1 MNMDDAPS
9 LSDGELVGRVLAG
22 DVERFGELVERYR
35 LEFGRLARSLV
46 GDPDAAD
53 DALQDAFISA
63 YRNLARCRD
72 PERFRVWFYRIVA
85 NRCHDARRR
94 RPTVP
99 LEDVDPQAP
108 ERTDARLD
116 SSELKRR
123 LERAMEVLTEEQ
135 REVFVM
141 KEVEGK
147 SYQEMEMLLG
157 ITIDALRMR
166 VHRAREALRQ
176 QLGDLQ

>member
-1 MNMDDAPS
+1 MADGER
-9 LSDGELVGRVLAG
+9 LTDGELVERVLAG
-22 DVERFGELVERYR
+22 EVERFGELVERYR

-46 GDPDAAD
+46 SDPDTAD

-63 YRNLARCRD
+63 YRNLGRCRD
-72 PERFRVWFYRIVA
+72 PDRFRVWFYRIVA

-94 RPTVP
+94 RPMVP
-99 LEDVDPQAP
+99 LEDVDPPAR
-108 ERTDARLD
+108 ERADSLLD

-123 LERAMEVLTEEQ
+123 LEQALEALTDEQ

-157 ITIDALRMR
+157 LKIDALRMR
-166 VHRAREALRQ
+166 VHRARETLRQ